1 MIDHHQGPCSM
12 SIISALLLKIHEH
25 QKSQNVKESLRK
37 KTRHF
42 EILRGISCS
51 RNNGQ
56 LSTTHLDLVKKNS
69 AIRNSAIRM
78 VVATLIHERYQFI
91 TEGFLPEP
99 KVGALVG
106 ILCPECQTPLRYH
119 AALEDAWRIHCP
131 RRPRN
136 EHNWRTWQCDQLNHE
151 RALIHAGASRPI
163 VSSTADWGPRMSPAG
178 VILPPKPT
186 KESNNP
192 PVKRNAIEAHPF
204 LGRQSEFTPFNQLN
218 SLAGPHRTQR
228 GSHPCLRPSR
238 GPAARTH
245 RTNGN
250 KGCPYQYCQACCLEY
265 GLGPCPK
272 HVRPGPPVPRQA
284 VATKSNQLLPP
295 VEPQPSTSTDLTPA
309 PARPRLPRPHQWA
322 QSANSLG
329 RRLDSSVVSKI
340 QINRAERY
348 EAVQRGIANQ
358 YGEAQVVVIY
368 LWLNES
374 EPKVISAH
382 LANWPKASLDE
393 SPLLMQAC
401 TKALGPGWN
410 RALCFWDEKIDT
422 WSQFLAQT
430 LQTARNHGDISS
442 PIPRQQKGDSCQ
454 VGKRGPPNAWFAK
467 IEKQARRTRLLGCH
481 ANCSPEAQP
490 PRAAE
495 ESPDVIVVN
504 SKFAKS
510 PNITQ
515 VKREREL
522 SELPEFDYGTDNGK
536 RNAQRDDHLS
546 PEEDELAASPTPTP
560 MSTDTNSLDTTAT
573 SLEKTKKKGWPSSSV
588 LVSRLLAWYK
598 DSHSRPPA
606 VAWKEEFGDEW
617 KYVSSTMYRYKLWIK
632 TVDYQRFKVDYS
644 AKPLANVGEARILY
658 QKEFKEVCKTCPEE
672 NNEDVD

>member
-1 MIDHHQGPCSM
+1 
-12 SIISALLLKIHEH
+12 
-25 QKSQNVKESLRK
+25 
-37 KTRHF
+37 
-42 EILRGISCS
+42 
-51 RNNGQ
+51 
-56 LSTTHLDLVKKNS
+56 
-69 AIRNSAIRM
+69 M

-250 KGCPYQYCQACCLEY
+250 KGCPYQYCQAVSMVSVLYSCIDDVAHCVFCCLEY

-284 VATKSNQLLPP
+284 VATNSNQLLPP
-295 VEPQPSTSTDLTPA
+295 VEPQPSTSTDPTPA
-309 PARPRLPRPHQWA
+309 PAQPRLPRPHQWA

-358 YGEAQVVVIY
+358 YDEAQVVVIY
-368 LWLNES
+368 LWLN
-374 EPKVISAH
+374 VISAH
-382 LANWPKASLDE
+382 LANWPKASLDK

-422 WSQFLAQT
+422 WHETMVTFPHRFPASKKEIVVRSANMDPRT
-430 LQTARNHGDISS
+430 LGLPKSKSKQDVPAYWGATQSTQLEVSS
-442 PIPRQQKGDSCQ
+442 TSTSTPIETNGGHIRDTILVRS
-454 VGKRGPPNAWFAK
+454 
-467 IEKQARRTRLLGCH
+467 
-481 ANCSPEAQP
+481 CSPEAQP